1 MLMYTAYS
9 LRLGGIY
16 DLRGNAHWRAMARKS
31 ETNSETGVQL
41 KKKISADKLPD
52 SRTDGR
58 GRWGGRA
65 LSSDGPRM
73 TTSPRWRSHNP
84 GT

>member
-1 MLMYTAYS
+1 MLMYTASS

-41 KKKISADKLPD
+41 KKKYLLTSCLIVALMAEE
-52 SRTDGR
+52 
-58 GRWGGRA
+58 GGGA
-65 LSSDGPRM
+65 VLCPPM
-73 TTSPRWRSHNP
+73 VLV
-84 GT
+84 